1 MRDKPLDQPG
11 KSTPAIDIYVSTQA
25 KKVTPMLER
34 LPWSMSFL
42 SIADYDQNP
51 PARAILIMTP
61 DQLQERLKHST
72 KKQMQQCVIL
82 LWLGK
87 KQDVARELLDHPGV
101 LGIINKN
108 IYQDALHT
116 LIKSSTQLLRQFENI
131 NSAEVL
137 ERVLEVG
144 RALSAEKDLDTLL
157 GLILTHARRI
167 TGADGSSIYTLDK
180 SGKLFFRLWQNT
192 STDARSQAQKTL
204 VGEHSIASY
213 VCKTGE
219 LLNIDNAYNIPKDA
233 PYHFNPASDRSLGYH
248 TLSMLTLPLK
258 DKNDKVVGVLQLIN
272 RKTDH
277 NTILKTMTDFGR
289 LVLPFDE
296 QSQQIALALAGQAG
310 VAIENGLLYADIEN
324 LFEGFIKA
332 SVLAIEARDPTT
344 AGHSFRVAEYTENL
358 ARAVDHNDSRILKN
372 ILFSAEQMREIRYAA
387 LLHDFGKV
395 GVRENVLVKAKKL
408 HPQRLELL
416 QQRFCY
422 ARACIERDAFRKI
435 LALQSEGSLGD
446 KEFSRERKII
456 EDTLNSECNRLQN
469 YLHMV
474 LTANEPTVS
483 YEEIEHQLNELTEY
497 TFLDEAGKTTTLLH
511 DFEFADLSLSKGSL
525 NPSEREEIESHVS
538 HTFAFLQLIPWTSN
552 LSMLPDIAHAHHE
565 KLDGSGYPRGIVSD
579 EIPVQSK
586 IMTIT
591 DIYDAL
597 TAGDRPYKKALPME
611 KAVDI
616 LGMEARARKIDKD
629 LLKVFIESKSFQI
642 EQATH

>member
-1 MRDKPLDQPG
+1 MDQSG
-11 KSTPAIDIYVSTQA
+11 KSTPTIDIYVSTQA
-25 KKVTPMLER
+25 KKVTPMLQR
-34 LPWSMSFL
+34 LPWSLSFL

-51 PARAILIMTP
+51 PARAILIIAP
-61 DQLQERLKHST
+61 DQLQERLKHNT

-82 LWLGK
+82 LWLSK

-108 IYQDALHT
+108 INQDALHT
-116 LIKSSTQLLRQFENI
+116 LIKSSIQLLRQFENI

-180 SGKLFFRLWQNT
+180 SGKLYFRLWQNT
-192 STDARSQAQKTL
+192 STDTRSQAQKTL

-213 VCKTGE
+213 VCNTGE

-289 LVLPFDE
+289 KVLPFDE

-332 SVLAIEARDPTT
+332 SVLAIEARDPST

-358 ARAVDHNDSRILKN
+358 ARAVDHNDSRIHKN
-372 ILFSAEQMREIRYAA
+372 ILFNTEQMREIRYAA

-435 LALQSEGSLGD
+435 LTLQSEGNPGD

-456 EDTLNSECNRLQN
+456 EDTLNGECNRLQN
-469 YLHMV
+469 YLRMV

-497 TFLDEAGKTTTLLH
+497 TFPDETGETTTLLH

-565 KLDGSGYPRGIVSD
+565 KLDGSGYPRGIVAE

-616 LGMEARARKIDKD
+616 LSMEAKAGKIDKD

-642 EQATH
+642 EPAAH

>member
-1 MRDKPLDQPG
+1 
-11 KSTPAIDIYVSTQA
+11 
-25 KKVTPMLER
+25 
-34 LPWSMSFL
+34 
-42 SIADYDQNP
+42 
-51 PARAILIMTP
+51 
-61 DQLQERLKHST
+61 
-72 KKQMQQCVIL
+72 
-82 LWLGK
+82 
-87 KQDVARELLDHPGV
+87 
-101 LGIINKN
+101 
-108 IYQDALHT
+108 
-116 LIKSSTQLLRQFENI
+116 
-131 NSAEVL
+131 
-137 ERVLEVG
+137 
-144 RALSAEKDLDTLL
+144 
-157 GLILTHARRI
+157 
-167 TGADGSSIYTLDK
+167 
-180 SGKLFFRLWQNT
+180 
-192 STDARSQAQKTL
+192 RSQAQKTL

-213 VCKTGE
+213 VCNTGE

-289 LVLPFDE
+289 KVLPFDE

-332 SVLAIEARDPTT
+332 SVLAIEARDPST

-358 ARAVDHNDSRILKN
+358 ARAVDHNDSRIHKN
-372 ILFSAEQMREIRYAA
+372 ILFNTEQMREIRYAA

-435 LALQSEGSLGD
+435 LTLQSEGNPGD

-456 EDTLNSECNRLQN
+456 EDTLNGECNRLQN
-469 YLHMV
+469 YLRMV

-497 TFLDEAGKTTTLLH
+497 TFPDETGETTTLLH

-565 KLDGSGYPRGIVSD
+565 KLDGSGYPRGIVAE

-616 LGMEARARKIDKD
+616 LSMEAKAGKIDKD

-642 EQATH
+642 EPAAH

>member
-1 MRDKPLDQPG
+1 MDRPG
-11 KSTPAIDIYVSTQA
+11 KSAPATDVYISAQA
-25 KKVTPMLER
+25 KKISPMLER
-34 LPWSMSFL
+34 LPWSLSFL

-51 PARAILIMTP
+51 PARAMLIITP
-61 DQLQERLKHST
+61 EQLQERLKYIN

-82 LWLGK
+82 LWLDK
-87 KQDVARELLDHPGV
+87 KQDVAKELLEHPCV

-108 IYQDALHT
+108 INQDALHT
-116 LIKSSTQLLRQFENI
+116 LIKSSIQLLQQFENI

-144 RALSAEKDLDTLL
+144 RALAAEKNLDTLL

-167 TGADGSSIYTLDK
+167 TGADGASIYTLDK
-180 SGKLFFRLWQNT
+180 NGKLYFRLWQNT

-213 VCKTGE
+213 VCKIGE

-248 TLSMLTLPLK
+248 TLSTLTLPLQ

-272 RKTDH
+272 RKAEHD
-277 NTILKTMTDFGR
+277 TILKTMADFGR

-332 SVLAIEARDPTT
+332 SVLAIEARDPST

-358 ARAVDHNDSRILKN
+358 ARAVDRNNSRILKN
-372 ILFSAEQMREIRYAA
+372 ILFSTEQMREIRYAA

-395 GVRENVLVKAKKL
+395 GVREDVLVKAKKL
-408 HPQRLELL
+408 HPQNMELL
-416 QQRFCY
+416 QQRFRY
-422 ARACIERDAFRKI
+422 ARVCIERDAFQKI
-435 LALQSEGSLGD
+435 LALQSEDHLSD
-446 KEFSRERKII
+446 KDFTRERSKI
-456 EDTLNSECNRLQN
+456 ENTLNSECDKLQN
-469 YLHMV
+469 YLRMV
-474 LTANEPTVS
+474 LAANEPTVS
-483 YEEIEHQLNELTEY
+483 YEEIEHQLNELTKY
-497 TFLDEAGKTTTLLH
+497 TFPDEAGKAITLLH

-525 NPSEREEIESHVS
+525 NPNERKEIESHVS

-565 KLDGSGYPRGIVSD
+565 KLDGSGYPRGITAS

-597 TAGDRPYKKALPME
+597 TAGDRPYKKALPLD
-611 KAVDI
+611 KALDI
-616 LGMEARARKIDKD
+616 LGIEARSEKIDKD
-629 LLKVFIESKSFQI
+629 LLQVFIESKSFQI
-642 EQATH
+642 ERSAH